1 MPVCRPARALE
12 SRQGAPTPAGRRQQS
27 LQRAMT
33 PEDAP
38 QNLVEVFRSL
48 RMPECDQQSLVLS
61 AVGIHS
67 WTVVRGGVFVVV
79 VEEGSEALAR
89 HHLSAVAHEAKIPVH
104 TPKLPK
110 LRPRAWSGSILYAL
124 VMIAVA
130 YAAGSGAFGLDWLA
144 TGALNGA
151 IPSSQ
156 EWWRVVTAL
165 TLHADVGHL
174 LSNLLFGTVL
184 GYLASRS
191 LGSGVAWAAILV
203 GAMMGNA
210 LDALWMPV
218 EQRSIGASTA
228 VFATL
233 GILSA
238 YAWTLESAT
247 NLRWAKR
254 LGPLIA
260 GVILLGFLGAGGERT
275 DVVAHV
281 TGFASG
287 CLLGLGLGKIPE
299 RRFDSRALQL
309 ATGAFTLATLAVAWM
324 FALN

>member
-1 MPVCRPARALE
+1 
-12 SRQGAPTPAGRRQQS
+12 
-27 LQRAMT
+27 MT
-33 PEDAP
+33 PEEAP
-38 QNLVEVFRSL
+38 SNLVEVFRSL
-48 RMPECDQQSLVLS
+48 RMPDCDQQTLILS

-67 WTVVRGGVFVVV
+67 WTVVRGGMFVVV
-79 VEEGSEALAR
+79 VPEESADLAR
-89 HHLSAVAHEAKIPVH
+89 HHLTAVAREAAAPVH
-104 TPKLPK
+104 IPKQPKLH
-110 LRPRAWSGSILYAL
+110 PRAWTGSIVYAL

-130 YAAGSGAFGLDWLA
+130 YAAGSGLFGFDWLES
-144 TGALNGA
+144 GSLNGA
-151 IPSSQ
+151 IPATH

-174 LSNLLFGTVL
+174 LSNLAFGIVL
-184 GYLASRS
+184 GYLASRA
-191 LGSGVAWAAILV
+191 LGGGVAWASILI

-210 LDALWMPV
+210 LDALWMP
-218 EQRSIGASTA
+218 EQQRSIGASTA

-238 YAWTLESAT
+238 YAWVLETAT

-281 TGFASG
+281 TGFISG
-287 CLLGLGLGKIPE
+287 CALGAALGKIPE
-299 RRFDSRALQL
+299 QRFESRGLQL
-309 ATGAFTLATLAVAWM
+309 ASGALSLATLAAAWL
-324 FALN
+324 FALR

>member
-1 MPVCRPARALE
+1 MI
-12 SRQGAPTPAGRRQQS
+12 
-27 LQRAMT
+27 T

-48 RMPECDQQSLVLS
+48 RMPECDQQTLILS

-79 VEEGSEALAR
+79 VPEESAELARRHLSEAAQE
-89 HHLSAVAHEAKIPVH
+89 VAATPVFVPEQ
-104 TPKLPK
+104 PKLH
-110 LRPRAWSGSILYAL
+110 PRAWLGSIIYAL
-124 VMIAVA
+124 VMMGVA
-130 YAAGSGAFGLDWLA
+130 YAAGANLSGFDWLA
-144 TGALNGA
+144 QGALNGA
-151 IPSSQ
+151 IPSTH

-174 LSNLLFGTVL
+174 VSNLLFGVIL

-191 LGSGVAWAAILV
+191 LGSGIAWAGILV
-203 GAMMGNA
+203 GAMLGNA
-210 LDALWMPV
+210 LDALWMP
-218 EQRSIGASTA
+218 QAQQSIGASTA

-281 TGFASG
+281 TGFISG
-287 CLLGLGLGKIPE
+287 CALGVLLGNIPE
-299 RRFDSRALQL
+299 RRFDSRLLQL
-309 ATGAFTLATLAVAWM
+309 GTGLLALAITGGAWLL
-324 FALN
+324 ALR

>member
-1 MPVCRPARALE
+1 
-12 SRQGAPTPAGRRQQS
+12 
-27 LQRAMT
+27 MT

-38 QNLVEVFRSL
+38 PNLVEVFRSL
-48 RMPECDQQSLVLS
+48 RMPDCDQQTLILS

-67 WTVVRGGVFVVV
+67 WTVVRGGMFVVV
-79 VEEGSEALAR
+79 VPEDSAAMAVR
-89 HHLSAVAHEAKIPVH
+89 HLTEVAQESRVPIHI
-104 TPKLPK
+104 PKLPK
-110 LRPRAWSGSILYAL
+110 IQPRAWIGSILYAL
-124 VMIAVA
+124 TMMWVA
-130 YAAGSGAFGLDWLA
+130 YAAGIGMFGFDWLEG
-144 TGALNGA
+144 GALNGG
-151 IPSSQ
+151 IPTTH

-174 LSNLLFGTVL
+174 LSNLAFGTVL
-184 GYLASRS
+184 GFLVSRAVGGGVGWAS
-191 LGSGVAWAAILV
+191 ILI

-228 VFATL
+228 VFAAL

-238 YAWTLESAT
+238 YSWTLETAT

-260 GVILLGFLGAGGERT
+260 GVMLLGFLGAGGERT

-287 CLLGLGLGKIPE
+287 CLLGVALGKIPE
-299 RRFDSRALQL
+299 RRFDSRGLQW
-309 ATGAFTLATLAVAWM
+309 GAGLFTLATIAVAWG
-324 FALN
+324 FAMS

>member
-1 MPVCRPARALE
+1 M
-12 SRQGAPTPAGRRQQS
+12 
-27 LQRAMT
+27 MT

-38 QNLVEVFRSL
+38 PNLVEVFRSL
-48 RMPECDQQSLVLS
+48 RLADCDQQTLILS

-79 VEEGSEALAR
+79 VAEESAALALR
-89 HHLSAVAHEAKIPVH
+89 HLNEAAQEAIAPVSVPKS
-104 TPKLPK
+104 PKLH
-110 LRPRAWSGSILYAL
+110 PRAWTGSILYAL

-130 YAAGSGAFGLDWLA
+130 YAAGSNLLGFDWLETGSLVGTIPA
-144 TGALNGA
+144 TH
-151 IPSSQ
+151 

-174 LSNLLFGTVL
+174 VSNLAFGVIL
-184 GYLASRS
+184 GYFASRS
-191 LGSGVAWAAILV
+191 LGSGIAWAGILV
-203 GAMMGNA
+203 GAMIGNG
-210 LDALWMPV
+210 LDAAWMPN

-275 DVVAHV
+275 DVVAHI
-281 TGFASG
+281 TGFVSG
-287 CLLGLGLGKIPE
+287 CALGAVFGKIPE
-299 RRFDSRALQL
+299 RRFDSGRLQFAAGVFAIATIAAAWSLAL
-309 ATGAFTLATLAVAWM
+309 T
-324 FALN
+324 

>member
-1 MPVCRPARALE
+1 M
-12 SRQGAPTPAGRRQQS
+12 
-27 LQRAMT
+27 MT

-38 QNLVEVFRSL
+38 ANLVEVFRSL
-48 RMPECDQQSLVLS
+48 RMADCDQQTLILS

-67 WTVVRGGVFVVV
+67 WTVVRGGIFVVV
-79 VEEGSEALAR
+79 VAAESEALAR
-89 HHLSAVAHEAKIPVH
+89 RHLSEVAQETIAPVALPQA
-104 TPKLPK
+104 PKLH
-110 LRPRAWSGSILYAL
+110 PRAWAGSILYAL
-124 VMIAVA
+124 LMIAVA
-130 YAAGSGAFGLDWLA
+130 YAAGSSLFGFDWLE
-144 TGALNGA
+144 TGALRGT
-151 IPSSQ
+151 IPRTH

-174 LSNLLFGTVL
+174 TSNLLFGVVL

-191 LGSGVAWAAILV
+191 LGSGVAWAGILV
-203 GAMMGNA
+203 GAMVGNA
-210 LDALWMPV
+210 LDAIWMPE

-247 NLRWAKR
+247 SLRWAKR

-275 DVVAHV
+275 DVVAHI
-281 TGFASG
+281 TGFAG
-287 CLLGLGLGKIPE
+287 GGALGVLLGKIPP
-299 RRFDSRALQL
+299 RHFDSKLLQL
-309 ATGAFTLATLAVAWM
+309 AAGAFAIATAAAAWLLALG
-324 FALN
+324 

>member
-1 MPVCRPARALE
+1 MPD
-12 SRQGAPTPAGRRQQS
+12 
-27 LQRAMT
+27 
-33 PEDAP
+33 DAP
-38 QNLVEVFRSL
+38 PDLVETQNVVEVFRSL
-48 RMPECDQQSLVLS
+48 RMADCDQQTLILS

-67 WTVVRGGVFVVV
+67 WTVVRGGQFVVV
-79 VEEGSEALAR
+79 VPEESAALAR
-89 HHLSAVAHEAKIPVH
+89 HHLIAVAKEAATPAPI
-104 TPKLPK
+104 PKLPT
-110 LRPRAWSGSILYAL
+110 LRPRAWSGSIIYVL
-124 VMIAVA
+124 VMLAAA
-130 YAAGSGAFGLDWLA
+130 YAAGSGVFGLDWLE

-151 IPSSQ
+151 IPTTH

-174 LSNLLFGTVL
+174 LSNLLFGIVL

-191 LGSGVAWAAILV
+191 LGSGVAWASILI

-210 LDALWMPV
+210 LDALWMP
-218 EQRSIGASTA
+218 EQQRSIGASTA
-228 VFATL
+228 VFASL

-281 TGFASG
+281 TGFISG
-287 CLLGLGLGKIPE
+287 GLLGVVLAKIPE
-299 RRFDSRALQL
+299 RRFDSRGLQL
-309 ATGAFTLATLAVAWM
+309 ASGAFSLATVAVAWL
-324 FALN
+324 FALG

>member
-1 MPVCRPARALE
+1 
-12 SRQGAPTPAGRRQQS
+12 
-27 LQRAMT
+27 MT

-38 QNLVEVFRSL
+38 PNLIEVFRSL
-48 RMPECDQQSLVLS
+48 RMPDCDQQTLILS

-67 WTVVRGGVFVVV
+67 WTVVRGGMFVVV
-79 VEEGSEALAR
+79 VPEESAALAVR
-89 HHLSAVAHEAKIPVH
+89 HLTEVAQETRTPVH
-104 TPKLPK
+104 IPKLPK
-110 LRPRAWSGSILYAL
+110 LKPRAWTGSILYAL
-124 VMIAVA
+124 VMMAVA
-130 YAAGSGAFGLDWLA
+130 YAAGGGLFGFDWLEG
-144 TGALNGA
+144 GALNGA
-151 IPSSQ
+151 IPATH

-174 LSNLLFGTVL
+174 LSNLAFGTVL
-184 GYLASRS
+184 GFLVSRAV
-191 LGSGVAWAAILV
+191 GGGVAWGAILI

-210 LDALWMPV
+210 LDASWMPV

-228 VFATL
+228 VFAAL

-238 YAWTLESAT
+238 YSWTLETAT

-260 GVILLGFLGAGGERT
+260 GVMLLGFLGAGGERT

-287 CLLGLGLGKIPE
+287 CLLGVALGKIPE
-299 RRFDSRALQL
+299 RRFDSRGLQWAAGL
-309 ATGAFTLATLAVAWM
+309 FTLATIAVAWW
-324 FALN
+324 FAMA

>member
-1 MPVCRPARALE
+1 MP
-12 SRQGAPTPAGRRQQS
+12 
-27 LQRAMT
+27 
-33 PEDAP
+33 D
-38 QNLVEVFRSL
+38 
-48 RMPECDQQSLVLS
+48 CDQQTLILS

-67 WTVVRGGVFVVV
+67 WTVVRGGMFVVV
-79 VEEGSEALAR
+79 VPEESADLAR
-89 HHLSAVAHEAKIPVH
+89 HHLIAVARESAAPAPVQ
-104 TPKLPK
+104 KLPK
-110 LRPRAWSGSILYAL
+110 LQPRAWSGSIVYAL
-124 VMIAVA
+124 VMIASA
-130 YAAGSGAFGLDWLA
+130 YAAGSDLFGFDWLQR
-144 TGALNGA
+144 GALNGA
-151 IPSSQ
+151 IPATH

-165 TLHADVGHL
+165 TLHGDVGHL
-174 LSNLLFGTVL
+174 LGNLTFGTVL

-191 LGSGVAWAAILV
+191 LGSGIAWASILI
-203 GAMMGNA
+203 GAMLGNT
-210 LDALWMPV
+210 LDALWMPE

-247 NLRWAKR
+247 ATLRWAKR

-260 GVILLGFLGAGGERT
+260 GVILLGFLGAGGEQT

-287 CLLGLGLGKIPE
+287 CLLGVLLAKVPE

-309 ATGAFTLATLAVAWM
+309 ITGALTLATVGVAWVL
-324 FALN
+324 ALR

>member
-1 MPVCRPARALE
+1 MI
-12 SRQGAPTPAGRRQQS
+12 
-27 LQRAMT
+27 T

-38 QNLVEVFRSL
+38 RQLVEVYQSL
-48 RMPECDQQSLVLS
+48 RLQDCDQQTLVLS

-67 WTVVRGGVFVVV
+67 MTVVRGGMFVVV
-79 VEEGSEALAR
+79 VPAESAELALRHLREVAQEA
-89 HHLSAVAHEAKIPVH
+89 AVPVPEPKA
-104 TPKLPK
+104 PKLH
-110 LRPRAWSGSILYAL
+110 PRAWTGSILYAL
-124 VMIAVA
+124 IMMGVA
-130 YAAGSGAFGLDWLA
+130 YAAGRGWFGLDWLES
-144 TGALNGA
+144 GSLNGA
-151 IPSSQ
+151 IPSTH

-174 LSNLLFGTVL
+174 ISNLLFGVVL

-191 LGSGVAWAAILV
+191 IGGGVAWAGILI

-210 LDALWMPV
+210 LDAIWMPE

-233 GILSA
+233 GVLSA
-238 YAWTLESAT
+238 YAWMLETAS

-260 GVILLGFLGAGGERT
+260 GVMLLGFLGAGGERT

-287 CLLGLGLGKIPE
+287 CMLGVILGKIPE
-299 RRFDSRALQL
+299 RRFESRPVQIL
-309 ATGAFTLATLAVAWM
+309 AGAFTVLTVIAAWLLALR
-324 FALN
+324 

>member
-1 MPVCRPARALE
+1 
-12 SRQGAPTPAGRRQQS
+12 
-27 LQRAMT
+27 MT

-38 QNLVEVFRSL
+38 ANLVEVFRSL
-48 RMPECDQQSLVLS
+48 RLPDCDQQMLILS

-67 WTVVRGGVFVVV
+67 WAVVRGGMFVVV
-79 VEEGSEALAR
+79 VREESAAAAR
-89 HHLSAVAHEAKIPVH
+89 HHLSAVAQEAAAPVP
-104 TPKLPK
+104 TAKQAKLQ
-110 LRPRAWSGSILYAL
+110 PRAWVGSTIYAI
-124 VMIAVA
+124 VMMAVA
-130 YAAGSGAFGLDWLA
+130 YAAGIGLFGFDWLEA
-144 TGALNGA
+144 GALNGA
-151 IPSSQ
+151 IPASQ
-156 EWWRVVTAL
+156 QWWRVVTAL

-174 LSNLLFGTVL
+174 LSNLAFGIVL

-191 LGSGVAWAAILV
+191 LGSGIAWAGILL

-210 LDALWMPV
+210 LDALWMPA

-238 YAWTLESAT
+238 YAWTLET
-247 NLRWAKR
+247 VTYLRWAKR

-287 CLLGLGLGKIPE
+287 CLIGAALGKTPE
-299 RRFDSRALQL
+299 RRFDSRGLQL
-309 ATGAFTLATLAVAWM
+309 AAGAVTLATIAAAWLLA
-324 FALN
+324 LL

>member
-1 MPVCRPARALE
+1 
-12 SRQGAPTPAGRRQQS
+12 
-27 LQRAMT
+27 MT

-38 QNLVEVFRSL
+38 NLVEVFRSL
-48 RMPECDQQSLVLS
+48 RMPDCDQQTLILS

-79 VEEGSEALAR
+79 VPEESAPLALR
-89 HHLSAVAHEAKIPVH
+89 HLTEVAQESTAPPPP
-104 TPKLPK
+104 PKLVT
-110 LRPRAWSGSILYAL
+110 LHPRSWTGSIVYAAL
-124 VMIAVA
+124 MMAVA
-130 YAAGSGAFGLDWLA
+130 YAAGSGLLGFDWLE

-151 IPSSQ
+151 ISTSN

-174 LSNLLFGTVL
+174 LSNLTFGVVL

-191 LGSGVAWAAILV
+191 LGGGVAWASILL

-210 LDALWMPV
+210 LDALWMPA

-228 VFATL
+228 VFAAL

-238 YAWTLESAT
+238 YAWMQETAT

-275 DVVAHV
+275 DVVAHI

-287 CLLGLGLGKIPE
+287 CLLGVGLGKIPE
-299 RRFDSRALQL
+299 RRLYSRALQL
-309 ATGAFTLATLAVAWM
+309 ITGAITIATVAIAWR
-324 FALN
+324 FALA